1 MKFPIKHI
9 ISTFLT
15 FTLLAGWVMPVYAAD
30 GIILIVPVTVVND
43 VINNV
48 TVSLEGATYQFLDG
62 AVVLLN
68 DSAYV
73 ANVLTTGVLTFDI
86 PIGFKPGTYNV
97 SVKNPDNTIIPC
109 GGSSCSLVVTAPIV
123 IPPTATFTPLPFT
136 RPQLRVT
143 FSGASSKQL
152 VSDKPF
158 KFTVNFQNAGNMTAF
173 NTQAVFSSADLVP
186 LDTGG
191 VAVVGNISAGSGVE
205 VEQRFTS
212 QGSLSGKT
220 FVIIDVMVT
229 YYDDKGTSYSD
240 KFTLNVPTGGS
251 GSGSGIVYPTATPT
265 GVNTAQLVITSYAS
279 TVDPLQP
286 GDQFELGLTVQNM
299 GNTTAKRVTMII
311 GGGSSGS
318 GGGTPQAGGVSGGS
332 GEFTNFAPVG
342 TSNIQSLGDLS
353 AGGALQVTQNLI
365 VNVSTTPGAYPM
377 KVTFSYVNKDGE
389 VINDDQV
396 ITLLVYSLPNVDVS
410 FYRPPDPFF
419 TGQPG
424 ALPIQIVNLGK
435 RTSVLGSMKIE
446 ASGGT
451 LEPSSTLVGSLDPG
465 GYFTFDTTVFPDI
478 SGPMQLNITID
489 YTDDFNQSRVVTKT
503 LEITVEETFI
513 DPSLDPSQ
521 SGGGGEIIIEEET
534 FFQKIWR
541 FILGALGL
549 DSAPPDSGGVIAEP
563 VPDQQMVP
571 IPSGG
576 GKG

>member
-1 MKFPIKHI
+1 MKFPIKYI
-9 ISTFLT
+9 ISAFLT
-15 FTLLAGWVMPVYAAD
+15 LTLLAGWVTPAYAA
-30 GIILIVPVTVVND
+30 
-43 VINNV
+43 
-48 TVSLEGATYQFLDG
+48 TVSAISPSSIVSDVDRVITVSGSGFDSGAAFVVLMDG
-62 AVVLLN
+62 APLISSIS
-68 DSAYV
+68 D
-73 ANVLTTGVLTFDI
+73 
-86 PIGFKPGTYNV
+86 PQ
-97 SVKNPDNTIIPC
+97 TIIATVPALT
-109 GGSSCSLVVTAPIV
+109 GLGNHVITITVDGTPLSPSFNLDVTNSVVV
-123 IPPTATFTPLPFT
+123 PPTATSTPLPFT

-446 ASGGT
+446 AGGGT

-478 SGPMQLNITID
+478 SGPMQLNISID

>member
-1 MKFPIKHI
+1 MRFQTKYFASVI
-9 ISTFLT
+9 LLL
-15 FTLLAGWVMPVYAAD
+15 TLLANWVTPVYAAD
-30 GIILIVPVTVVND
+30 VGSITPTSVVND
-43 VINNV
+43 IDRTI
-48 TVSLEGATYQFLDG
+48 TVAGTGFDST
-62 AVVLLN
+62 AVVLMDGSALLTVFLN
-68 DSAYV
+68 DQTLTATV
-73 ANVLTTGVLTFDI
+73 PAGTTTGNHMISVTMTGGPLASTFTLDI
-86 PIGFKPGTYNV
+86 
-97 SVKNPDNTIIPC
+97 
-109 GGSSCSLVVTAPIV
+109 TAPIV
-123 IPPTATFTPLPFT
+123 VPPTATSTPLPFT

-191 VAVVGNISAGSGVE
+191 VAVVGNISAGGGVE

-220 FVIIDVMVT
+220 FVIIDVTVT
-229 YYDDKGTSYSD
+229 YYDDKGTAYSD
-240 KFTLNVPTGGS
+240 KFTLNVPTGG
-251 GSGSGIVYPTATPT
+251 GGGNGIVYPTATPT

-299 GNTTAKRVTMII
+299 GNTIAKRVTMII

-342 TSNIQSLGDLS
+342 TSNIQSLGDLP
-353 AGGALQVTQNLI
+353 AGGALQVNQNLI

-410 FYRPPDPFF
+410 FYRPPDPFYA
-419 TGQPG
+419 GQPG

-435 RTSVLGSMKIE
+435 RTSVLGSMKI
-446 ASGGT
+446 ASSGGT
-451 LEPSSTLVGSLDPG
+451 LDPSSTLVGSLDPG
-465 GYFTFDTTVFPDI
+465 GYFTFDSTVFPDVP
-478 SGPMQLNITID
+478 GPMQLNITID
-489 YTDDFNQSRVVTKT
+489 YTDDFNQSRTVTKT
-503 LEITVEETFI
+503 LEITVEEAFI

-521 SGGGGEIIIEEET
+521 GGGGEIVLEEET
-534 FFQKIWR
+534 FFQKVWR
-541 FILGALGL
+541 FILGVLGL
-549 DSAPPDSGGVIAEP
+549 DSAPPASGGGIAEP

>member
-1 MKFPIKHI
+1 MNFPLKFF
-9 ISTFLT
+9 ISAFLT
-15 FTLLAGWVMPVYAAD
+15 LTLLAGWVTPAYAA
-30 GIILIVPVTVVND
+30 
-43 VINNV
+43 
-48 TVSLEGATYQFLDG
+48 TVSAISPSSIVSDVDRVITVSGSGFDSGAAFVVLMDG
-62 AVVLLN
+62 APLISSIS
-68 DSAYV
+68 D
-73 ANVLTTGVLTFDI
+73 
-86 PIGFKPGTYNV
+86 PQ
-97 SVKNPDNTIIPC
+97 TIIATVPALT
-109 GGSSCSLVVTAPIV
+109 GLGNHVITITVDGTPLSPSFNLDVTNSVVV
-123 IPPTATFTPLPFT
+123 PPTATSTPLPFT

-342 TSNIQSLGDLS
+342 ASNIQSLGDLS

>member
-1 MKFPIKHI
+1 MNFPLKFF
-9 ISTFLT
+9 ISAFLT
-15 FTLLAGWVMPVYAAD
+15 LTLLAGWVTPAYAA
-30 GIILIVPVTVVND
+30 
-43 VINNV
+43 
-48 TVSLEGATYQFLDG
+48 TVSAISPSSIVSDVDRVITVSGSGFDSGAAFVVLMDG
-62 AVVLLN
+62 APLISSIS
-68 DSAYV
+68 D
-73 ANVLTTGVLTFDI
+73 
-86 PIGFKPGTYNV
+86 PQ
-97 SVKNPDNTIIPC
+97 TIIATVPALT
-109 GGSSCSLVVTAPIV
+109 GLGNHVITITVDGTPLSPSFNLDVTNSVVV
-123 IPPTATFTPLPFT
+123 PPTATSTPLPFT

-478 SGPMQLNITID
+478 SGPMQLNISID

>member
-1 MKFPIKHI
+1 MKFPKKHI
-9 ISTFLT
+9 FSAFLT
-15 FTLLAGWVMPVYAAD
+15 LTLLAGWVTPAYAAD
-30 GIILIVPVTVVND
+30 VTSITPASVVND
-43 VINNV
+43 VDRTI
-48 TVSLEGATYQFLDG
+48 TVAGTGFDTS
-62 AVVLLN
+62 AVVLMDGSALITSFLN
-68 DSAYV
+68 DQT
-73 ANVLTTGVLTFDI
+73 LTATVPSGTSTGTHVITVTMTGGPLLTPFNL
-86 PIGFKPGTYNV
+86 T
-97 SVKNPDNTIIPC
+97 
-109 GGSSCSLVVTAPIV
+109 VTAPV
-123 IPPTATFTPLPFT
+123 VVPTATPTATGTPLPFT

-191 VAVVGNISAGSGVE
+191 VAVVGNISAGGGVE

-220 FVIIDVMVT
+220 FVIIDVAVT
-229 YYDDKGTSYSD
+229 YYDDKGTPYSD
-240 KFTLNVPTGGS
+240 KFTLNVPTGG
-251 GSGSGIVYPTATPT
+251 GGGSGIVYPTATPT

-279 TVDPLQP
+279 TLDPLQP

-299 GNTTAKRVTMII
+299 GNTIAKRVTMII

-389 VINDDQV
+389 VVNDDQV
-396 ITLLVYSLPNVDVS
+396 ITLLVYSLPNVDIS

-419 TGQPG
+419 AGQPG

-435 RTSVLGSMKIE
+435 RTSVLGSMRIE
-446 ASGGT
+446 SNGGT
-451 LEPSSTLVGSLDPG
+451 LDPSSTLVGSLDPG
-465 GYFTFDTTVFPDI
+465 GYFTFDSTVFPDVP
-478 SGPMQLNITID
+478 GPMQLNITID
-489 YTDDFNQSRVVTKT
+489 YTDDFNQSRTVTKT
-503 LEITVEETFI
+503 LEITVEEAFI

-521 SGGGGEIIIEEET
+521 GGGGEIILEEET
-534 FFQKIWR
+534 FFQKVWR
-541 FILGALGL
+541 FILGVLGL
-549 DSAPPDSGGVIAEP
+549 DSAPPASDGGIAEP

>member
-9 ISTFLT
+9 ISAFLT
-15 FTLLAGWVMPVYAAD
+15 FTLLAGWVTPAYAA
-30 GIILIVPVTVVND
+30 
-43 VINNV
+43 
-48 TVSLEGATYQFLDG
+48 TVSAISPSSIVSDVDRVITVSGSGFDSGAAFVVLMDG
-62 AVVLLN
+62 APLI
-68 DSAYV
+68 SS
-73 ANVLTTGVLTFDI
+73 I
-86 PIGFKPGTYNV
+86 
-97 SVKNPDNTIIPC
+97 SNPQTIIATVPALT
-109 GGSSCSLVVTAPIV
+109 GLGNHVITITVDGTPLSPSFNLDVTNSVVV
-123 IPPTATFTPLPFT
+123 PPTATSTPLPFT

-191 VAVVGNISAGSGVE
+191 VAVVGNISAGGGVE

-212 QGSLSGKT
+212 QGSLYGKT

-229 YYDDKGTSYSD
+229 YYDDKGTAYSD
-240 KFTLNVPTGGS
+240 KFTLNVPTGG
-251 GSGSGIVYPTATPT
+251 GGGGSGIAYPTSTPT

-541 FILGALGL
+541 FILGVLGL
-549 DSAPPDSGGVIAEP
+549 DSAPPESGGVIAEP

>member
-1 MKFPIKHI
+1 MNFPLKFF
-9 ISTFLT
+9 ISAFLT
-15 FTLLAGWVMPVYAAD
+15 LTLLAGWVTPAYAA
-30 GIILIVPVTVVND
+30 
-43 VINNV
+43 
-48 TVSLEGATYQFLDG
+48 TVSAISPSSIVSDVDRVITVSGSGFDSGAAFVVLMDG
-62 AVVLLN
+62 APLISSIS
-68 DSAYV
+68 D
-73 ANVLTTGVLTFDI
+73 
-86 PIGFKPGTYNV
+86 PQ
-97 SVKNPDNTIIPC
+97 TIIATVPALT
-109 GGSSCSLVVTAPIV
+109 GLGNHVITITVDGTPLSPSFNLDVTNSVVV
-123 IPPTATFTPLPFT
+123 PPTATSTPLPFT

-342 TSNIQSLGDLS
+342 ASNIQSLGDLS

-446 ASGGT
+446 AGGGT

>member
-1 MKFPIKHI
+1 MNFPLKFF
-9 ISTFLT
+9 ISAFLT
-15 FTLLAGWVMPVYAAD
+15 LTLLAGWVTPAYAA
-30 GIILIVPVTVVND
+30 
-43 VINNV
+43 
-48 TVSLEGATYQFLDG
+48 TVSAISPSSIVSDVDRVITVSGSGFDSGAAFVVLMDG
-62 AVVLLN
+62 APLISSIS
-68 DSAYV
+68 D
-73 ANVLTTGVLTFDI
+73 
-86 PIGFKPGTYNV
+86 PQ
-97 SVKNPDNTIIPC
+97 TIIATVPALT
-109 GGSSCSLVVTAPIV
+109 GLGNHVITITVDGTPLSPSFNLDVTNSVVV
-123 IPPTATFTPLPFT
+123 PPTATSTPLPFT

-446 ASGGT
+446 AGGGT

-478 SGPMQLNITID
+478 SGPMQLNISID

>member
-1 MKFPIKHI
+1 MNFPLKFF
-9 ISTFLT
+9 ISAFLT
-15 FTLLAGWVMPVYAAD
+15 LTLLAGWVTPAYAA
-30 GIILIVPVTVVND
+30 
-43 VINNV
+43 
-48 TVSLEGATYQFLDG
+48 TVSAISPSSIVSDVDRVITVSGSGFDSGAAFVVLMDG
-62 AVVLLN
+62 APLISSIS
-68 DSAYV
+68 D
-73 ANVLTTGVLTFDI
+73 
-86 PIGFKPGTYNV
+86 PQ
-97 SVKNPDNTIIPC
+97 TIIATVPALT
-109 GGSSCSLVVTAPIV
+109 GLGNHVITITVDGTPLSPSFNLDVTNSVVV
-123 IPPTATFTPLPFT
+123 PPTATSTPLPFT

-435 RTSVLGSMKIE
+435 RTSVVGSMKIE
-446 ASGGT
+446 AGGGT

-478 SGPMQLNITID
+478 SGPMQLNISID